1 MQEHM
6 LIANM
11 FSPEIHV
18 PPHNNYSE
26 SVYLVSDEEVLLN
39 TNFSCQLSEVPQNI
53 SQEVLGLPLPWRVP
67 DSSTYHVVKARKT
80 RVTDSKRQLLMS
92 AQKAECRKQ
101 AVTRTEDFAISAE
114 DYKTMK
120 EGGFVTVKDDASTR
134 GCLEAYQ
141 CTSVG
146 PHACGYTGWTNPATG
161 VGFTFH
167 QVFVVSHQILAN
179 IGEHWQH
186 LRHLQTGSPG
196 PTGLLQSPSL
206 LVL

>member
-1 MQEHM
+1 M

-39 TNFSCQLSEVPQNI
+39 TNFSCQLSEVLQNI
-53 SQEVLGLPLPWRVP
+53 SQEVLGLPFPWSVP
-67 DSSTYHVVKARKT
+67 DSSTYHVLKARKT

-92 AQKAECRKQ
+92 AQKAECKKQ

-120 EGGFVTVKDDASTR
+120 EGGFVTIKEDTSTR

-167 QVFVVSHQILAN
+167 QVFIV
-179 IGEHWQH
+179 
-186 LRHLQTGSPG
+186 
-196 PTGLLQSPSL
+196 
-206 LVL
+206 